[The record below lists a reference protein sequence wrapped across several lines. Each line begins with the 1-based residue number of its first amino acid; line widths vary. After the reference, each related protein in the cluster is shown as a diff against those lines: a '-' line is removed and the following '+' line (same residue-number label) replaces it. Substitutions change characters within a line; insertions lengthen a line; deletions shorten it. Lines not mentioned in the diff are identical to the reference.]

1 MAPGLRIFPETKI
14 GCNVFMSNLAMANL
28 IPAAAGQRGTAT
40 GKTAVAKQDSASSK
54 MAQVDVEKQV
64 TDVKEGVDSGMFS
77 AKSTGKFSFNDL
89 LKKHL
94 AHDTSKDQ
102 SGTLQCPMQTIV
114 NTEVTSE
121 KKTVGDKTK
130 KLATDSLVPI
140 MSFLP
145 QALQPSKTR
154 SFAAVTNVKPLQNV
168 PLRAIGLTKTVAAE
182 GTKGVNAVPV
192 ENTKTMAGKE
202 VTAAKSTVK
211 ESKPLSSVEQKEAKA
226 VAEKEVPNPEKTVK
240 IGVIESK
247 TNVSQAKQGV
257 EQAGVN
263 LSAESNTVG
272 KDKIQL
278 TYSQSQ
284 VHTTQTHTAQ
294 AHTVTE
300 VTKTDKSKLTPPKT
314 QEKAQTA
321 TATATETSEN
331 TQTVIA
337 SRPAEV
343 ITPVLNRHAGTES
356 VSAAAVTTTPTVKSD
371 VSQAVMTPSEQII
384 NKVQNTIT
392 GSTQQIQ
399 VTLNPAELGVVRITF
414 RQQDG
419 QIEGLMEIQNPQ
431 VRKDVEK
438 ALPQIAAALAQ
449 NGIQVRRMDIVPMQ
463 NQQQSNQD
471 AFGHPEPE
479 YNLTDQH
486 YLSNNGGSG
495 ESGQSGGRT
504 GGQDAQLANELQT
517 QVQQQQGY
525 DASGLNM
532 FA

>member
-1 MAPGLRIFPETKI
+1 
-14 GCNVFMSNLAMANL
+14 
-28 IPAAAGQRGTAT
+28 
-40 GKTAVAKQDSASSK
+40 
-54 MAQVDVEKQV
+54 
-64 TDVKEGVDSGMFS
+64 
-77 AKSTGKFSFNDL
+77 
-89 LKKHL
+89 
-94 AHDTSKDQ
+94 
-102 SGTLQCPMQTIV
+102 
-114 NTEVTSE
+114 
-121 KKTVGDKTK
+121 
-130 KLATDSLVPI
+130 
-140 MSFLP
+140 
-145 QALQPSKTR
+145 
-154 SFAAVTNVKPLQNV
+154 VTNAKPLQNM
-168 PLRAIGLTKTVAAE
+168 PLKAIGSTKTAA
-182 GTKGVNAVPV
+182 V
-192 ENTKTMAGKE
+192 ENTKTAGSVVVENTKTLAGKE
-202 VTAAKSTVK
+202 VTATKSTAK
-211 ESKPLSSVEQKEAKA
+211 ESKPPSAVEQKEAKA
-226 VAEKEVPNPEKTVK
+226 VAEKEVPNLEKTVK
-240 IGVIESK
+240 NSVIESK

-257 EQAGVN
+257 EQAAMN
-263 LSAESNTVG
+263 LSAESNTAG

-284 VHTTQTHTAQ
+284 IHTTQTHTAQ

-300 VTKTDKSKLTPPKT
+300 VTKTDKSKLTPHKT

-321 TATATETSEN
+321 TATETSEI
-331 TQTVIA
+331 TQTVIT
-337 SRPAEV
+337 SRQAEV
-343 ITPVLNRHAGTES
+343 ITPVINRHAGTES
-356 VSAAAVTTTPTVKSD
+356 VSTASVTTTPTAKSD

-449 NGIQVRRMDIVPMQ
+449 NGIQVRRMDIIPMQ
-463 NQQQSNQD
+463 NQQQSNQG

-479 YNLTDQH
+479 YNPTDQH

-504 GGQDAQLANELQT
+504 GGQDAQLANEMQT
-517 QVQQQQGY
+517 QVQQGY